1 MASYQNENR
10 PDPGDLISWIVTIVL
25 LVSPVWPIGL
35 ILLFRKLTRDSRR
48 RRTSRHPYDMRREG
62 AAPGTQGMAGR
73 RPRRAR
79 PTPAAAPGRASR

>member
-48 RRTSRHPYDMRREG
+48 RR
-62 AAPGTQGMAGR
+62 
-73 RPRRAR
+73 
-79 PTPAAAPGRASR
+79 ASR

>member
-48 RRTSRHPYDMRREG
+48 RRTSRHRQFSTTEKRRQQ
-62 AAPGTQGMAGR
+62 PQQ
-73 RPRRAR
+73 PHN
-79 PTPAAAPGRASR
+79 PQ